1 MSHENSAKPSKSF
14 ENLMEGVV
22 PVGLWD
28 GNTKKVISA
37 GTGFIADGTKGL
49 VITASHALMEM
60 KSGHQNSGRNYF
72 GLKSGKAVVGIIPRS
87 PPPSGDGCRS
97 SKAVFRYFAEIIAK
111 DVEHMDAYVLR
122 ITSRMKEDVGG

>member
-22 PVGLWD
+22 LVGLW
-28 GNTKKVISA
+28 A
-37 GTGFIADGTKGL
+37 GTDFIADRTKGL

-97 SKAVFRYFAEIIAK
+97 SKA
-111 DVEHMDAYVLR
+111 
-122 ITSRMKEDVGG
+122 